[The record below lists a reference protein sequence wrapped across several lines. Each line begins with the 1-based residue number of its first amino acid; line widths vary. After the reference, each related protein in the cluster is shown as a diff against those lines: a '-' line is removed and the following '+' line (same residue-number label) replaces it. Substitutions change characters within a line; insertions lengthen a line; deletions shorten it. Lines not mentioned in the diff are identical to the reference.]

1 MLAFEQRE
9 IPAQRNFVSLFLREA
24 INRRCRNLTSSSF
37 VLCLVLR
44 GWLARRKYARLREVH
59 QLQLVFIRKF
69 CDDIAL
75 IGQLYKT
82 KMDNY
87 CQFDQKRK
95 LKQCSQLKNEED
107 DEQIAKTMN
116 FFDSILDQYLSD
128 QDTPDDSKRKLP
140 TARSRALKPA

>member
-1 MLAFEQRE
+1 MKKR
-9 IPAQRNFVSLFLREA
+9 ISLLIWTLIQFWF
-24 INRRCRNLTSSSF
+24 RNLIFSH
-37 VLCLVLR
+37 LVLR
-44 GWLARRKYARLREVH
+44 GWLARRKYTRLREVH

-87 CQFDQKRK
+87 CQYDQKRK
-95 LKQCSQLKNEED
+95 LKPNSQQKIDED

-128 QDTPDDSKRKLP
+128 QETNDESKC
-140 TARSRALKPA
+140 ARFIHTIRTDAWCFF